1 MIEILQETK
10 TSVVCVKPVGIAAQ
24 GMDAQAL
31 PQLLAAQ
38 LGCEVYPVHRLDQA
52 VGGVMVYAK
61 TAKEAARLTQ
71 SMGEGGMQKTY
82 LAVLTG
88 CPEETSGTLEDL
100 LFHDR
105 VKNKTYVVRRPRG
118 GVKKAVLSYEILAEA
133 EGLSLARV
141 RLQTGRT
148 HQIRVQFASRG
159 FPLLGDGKYGS
170 NALNKPLGYKKQFLY
185 SYKLKFAFTTD
196 AGILEYLNGRTFIAP
211 EVWFKSEFLSGKL
224 TKM

>member
-24 GMDAQAL
+24 GTDPQAL

-159 FPLLGDGKYGS
+159 FPLCGDRKYGARS
-170 NALNKPLGYKKQFLY
+170 SGALALY
-185 SYKLKFAFTTD
+185 SYRISFPHEGKRLSFTLPAGFLPPALQDFACKTGHF
-196 AGILEYLNGRTFIAP
+196 AL
-211 EVWFKSEFLSGKL
+211 
-224 TKM
+224 

>member
-38 LGCEVYPVHRLDQA
+38 LGCEIYPVHRLDQA

-118 GVKKAVLSYEILAEA
+118 GVKLARLHYEILAEQD
-133 EGLSLARV
+133 GLSLACI
-141 RLQTGRT
+141 RLETGRT

-159 FPLLGDGKYGS
+159 LPLLGDGKYGS
-170 NALNKPLGYKKQFLY
+170 RDNRCACALWSYRLSFPDGKGEAVFEAQPPAQFPWTV
-185 SYKLKFAFTTD
+185 FF
-196 AGILEYLNGRTFIAP
+196 
-211 EVWFKSEFLSGKL
+211 
-224 TKM
+224 

>member
-52 VGGVMVYAK
+52 VGGGMVYAK

-118 GVKKAVLSYEILAEA
+118 GVKLARLHYEILAEQD
-133 EGLSLARV
+133 GLSLACI
-141 RLQTGRT
+141 RLETGRT

-159 FPLLGDGKYGS
+159 LPLLGDGKYGS
-170 NALNKPLGYKKQFLY
+170 RDNRCACALWSYRLSFPDGKAEAVFEAQPPAQFPWTV
-185 SYKLKFAFTTD
+185 FF
-196 AGILEYLNGRTFIAP
+196 
-211 EVWFKSEFLSGKL
+211 
-224 TKM
+224 

>member
-10 TSVVCVKPVGIAAQ
+10 ISVVCVKPVGIAAQ
-24 GMDAQAL
+24 GTDAQAL

-159 FPLLGDGKYGS
+159 FPLLGDGKYGKLDKRFDRTYQ
-170 NALNKPLGYKKQFLY
+170 ALY
-185 SYKLKFAFTTD
+185 SYKLTFHFTTD
-196 AGILEYLNGRTFIAP
+196 AGALAYLDGKSFQVQKVDFVEEYFP
-211 EVWFKSEFLSGKL
+211 EYR
-224 TKM
+224 

>member
-10 TSVVCVKPVGIAAQ
+10 ISVVCVKPVGIAAQ
-24 GMDAQAL
+24 GTDAQAL

-148 HQIRVQFASRG
+148 HQIRVHMASIG
-159 FPLLGDGKYGS
+159 HPLLGDT
-170 NALNKPLGYKKQFLY
+170 LY
-185 SYKLKFAFTTD
+185 SSGRSPYKLQGQTLHAMTIGFIHPRTREYMEVTAPLPEYFEK
-196 AGILEYLNGRTFIAP
+196 ILKDLR
-211 EVWFKSEFLSGKL
+211 
-224 TKM
+224 